1 MVWNSSWDK
10 DDDSKYDNPMRMMI
24 LILLNIMND
33 YKYNRDKSDDEL
45 AVDEEMEHLCM
56 Y

>member
-10 DDDSKYDNPMRMMI
+10 DDDSKYDNSYEDDDFDTPEY
-24 LILLNIMND
+24 NEDD
-33 YKYNRDKSDDEL
+33 YKYNRDKSDEL

>member
-10 DDDSKYDNPMRMMI
+10 DDDSKYDNSMRMMI
-24 LILLNIMND
+24 LILLNIVN